1 MPDLK
6 GATRK
11 ARRSYMQFVRDLA
24 VALGPR
30 CEGCTDFFSL
40 ARNYPGLARKLL
52 ASAHAF
58 MANHGLGVH
67 RFT

>member
-1 MPDLK
+1 
-6 GATRK
+6 
-11 ARRSYMQFVRDLA
+11 MQFVRDLA